1 MRRKRRKKLKTVIT
15 PDPCQSARISLL
27 LNPHRI
33 SCMILLGLVVSLSCP
48 PSISQDT
55 AAVDEK
61 KAEEKK
67 PQHPYAL
74 IFGTVWGP
82 EGAPRYGVT
91 VKIRR
96 ADDKNARKARW
107 QVYSDHHGEFAQ
119 RIPAGPAD
127 YVIWADLKGYKGPDS
142 SKLRPGDETTVHVQ
156 NDERIDTGVHLK

>member
-1 MRRKRRKKLKTVIT
+1 M
-15 PDPCQSARISLL
+15 

-33 SCMILLGLVVSLSCP
+33 FYMIYMILLGLLVSLSCQ

-55 AAVDEK
+55 ATVDEK
-61 KAEEKK
+61 KTEEKR
-67 PQHPYAL
+67 PEHPYAL

-96 ADDKNARKARW
+96 ADDKNPKKARW
-107 QVYSDHHGEFAQ
+107 QVSSDHNGEFAQ

-127 YVIWADLKGYKGPDS
+127 YVIWADLKGYKGPDAK
-142 SKLRPGDETTVHVQ
+142 KLQPGAETSVHVQ
-156 NDERIDTGVHLK
+156 NDERIDTGVHLR